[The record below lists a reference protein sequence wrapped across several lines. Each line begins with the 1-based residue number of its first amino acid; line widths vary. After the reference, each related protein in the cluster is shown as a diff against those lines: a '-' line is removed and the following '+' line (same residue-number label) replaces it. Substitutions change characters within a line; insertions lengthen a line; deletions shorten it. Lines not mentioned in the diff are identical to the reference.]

1 MALDLEIPG
10 IGSFRLTKIVF
21 DLNGTLSE
29 DGKLSSKTLSL
40 LNKVG
45 EILEVHILTADT
57 MGTAHKISRKMN
69 FKIKII
75 TGENTLEAKAKFVEH
90 LGPAEV
96 IAVGNG
102 SNDVGMLEK
111 AAIGIAVLGSEG
123 CSKAAVQSA
132 DLFVKTINDAL
143 KIILNPQRLVATLR
157 L

>member
-1 MALDLEIPG
+1 
-10 IGSFRLTKIVF
+10 
-21 DLNGTLSE
+21 
-29 DGKLSSKTLSL
+29 
-40 LNKVG
+40 
-45 EILEVHILTADT
+45 

-111 AAIGIAVLGSEG
+111 AAIGIAVLRSEG
-123 CSKAAVQSA
+123 CSKAVVQSA
-132 DLFVKTINDAL
+132 GLFVKTINDAL